1 MGWLKKIA
9 SEVFEANKEK
19 AKNKIKTATNTAIEK
34 TGEQL
39 IETIRLGAD
48 SFCDALLDRVK
59 KEPKHI
65 EAEVIK

>member
-1 MGWLKKIA
+1 MIWLKGMIHTCY
-9 SEVFEANKEK
+9 EANKEK

-39 IETIRLGAD
+39 IEAIRLGAD
-48 SFCDALLDRVK
+48 SFCDALLDKVK